1 MEYPLEYVQERAAME
16 DKERTMWAE
25 KVSKYAR
32 LLSRLLPYC
41 TSPAG
46 ENYPEEWRWCMYCQI
61 VEGTTKFSHQPDCP
75 VIEARQMLAR
85 DYTK

>member
-1 MEYPLEYVQERAAME
+1 MKRFSAEINRQEEEMEYPLEYVQERAAME

-46 ENYPEEWRWCMYCQI
+46 ENYPE
-61 VEGTTKFSHQPDCP
+61 
-75 VIEARQMLAR
+75 
-85 DYTK
+85 